1 MASKPRAWLSR
12 HALGLWFL
20 GIAALGFMRWW
31 MKVGREGGS
40 ALAPDVMLWLAGSI
54 AMAAVVLVAL
64 WRSR

>member
-1 MASKPRAWLSR
+1 MAAERSGWLSR

-31 MKVGREGGS
+31 MKVGREAGS
-40 ALAPDVMLWLAGSI
+40 AQAPDAILWLAGSL
-54 AMAAVVLVAL
+54 AMAAIGLVAL